1 MNWKTNL
8 KTQNSWKLKVIIEEL
23 KAYNPEKIILFGSS
37 ARGEE
42 DEHSDIDLVIIKKTQ
57 DRFLQ
62 RLKKAA
68 LLIREPI
75 PVDLFV
81 YTPEEFAQML
91 DEENSFAQIVIKE
104 GKVIYE
110 KPDR

>member
-1 MNWKTNL
+1 MNWKT
-8 KTQNSWKLKVIIEEL
+8 KRIRVIIKAL
-23 KAYNPEKIILFGSS
+23 QAYNPEKIILFGS
-37 ARGEE
+37 AAKGEE
-42 DEHSDIDLVIIKKTQ
+42 DQYSDIDLVIIKKTQ

-91 DEENSFAQIVIKE
+91 DDENPFAQTVVKE
-104 GKVIYE
+104 GEVVYE
-110 KPDR
+110 KPNK

>member
-1 MNWKTNL
+1 MARRMQKRLKALITNL
-8 KTQNSWKLKVIIEEL
+8 K
-23 KAYNPEKIILFGSS
+23 AYQPEKIILFGSS

-68 LLIREPI
+68 LLIKEPI

-81 YTPEEFAQML
+81 YTLEEFAQML
-91 DEENSFAQIVIKE
+91 DDENPFVQIVIKE
-104 GKVIYE
+104 GRVIYE

>member
-1 MNWKTNL
+1 MAEKA
-8 KTQNSWKLKVIIEEL
+8 KKRL
-23 KAYNPEKIILFGSS
+23 KAVIADLMAYQPEKIIVFGSS

-75 PVDLFV
+75 PVDLLV
-81 YTPEEFAQML
+81 YTPDEFAQML
-91 DEENSFAQIVIKE
+91 DDENPFAQTVTKE
-104 GKVIYE
+104 GEVVYE
-110 KPDR
+110 KPDK

>member
-1 MNWKTNL
+1 MSQKM
-8 KTQNSWKLKVIIEEL
+8 KRLKVIIEAL

-37 ARGEE
+37 VKGEE
-42 DEHSDIDLVIIKKTQ
+42 DQYSDIDLVIIKKTQ

-68 LLIREPI
+68 LLIKEPT
-75 PVDLFV
+75 PVDIFV

-91 DEENSFAQIVIKE
+91 EDQNSFAQNVIKE
-104 GKVIYE
+104 GEVIYE

>member
-1 MNWKTNL
+1 MARRMQKRLKALITNL
-8 KTQNSWKLKVIIEEL
+8 K
-23 KAYNPEKIILFGSS
+23 AYQPEKIILFGSS

-68 LLIREPI
+68 LLIKEPI

-91 DEENSFAQIVIKE
+91 DDENPFVQIVIKE
-104 GKVIYE
+104 GRVIYK
-110 KPDR
+110 KPNR

>member
-1 MNWKTNL
+1 MAE
-8 KTQNSWKLKVIIEEL
+8 KVQKRLQAVIGDL
-23 KAYNPEKIILFGSS
+23 MAYRPEKIILFGSS

-42 DEHSDIDLVIIKKTQ
+42 DEHSDIDLVIIKKTP

-68 LLIREPI
+68 LLIKEPI
-75 PVDLFV
+75 SVDLFV

-91 DEENSFAQIVIKE
+91 DDENSFAQTVAKE
-104 GKVIYE
+104 GEVVYE
-110 KPDR
+110 KPNK

>member
-1 MNWKTNL
+1 MNL
-8 KTQNSWKLKVIIEEL
+8 KTKKLQVIIEAL

-37 ARGEE
+37 ARGEK
-42 DEHSDIDLVIIKKTQ
+42 DKYSDIDLIIIKKTK

-68 LLIREPI
+68 LLIREPL

-91 DEENSFAQIVIKE
+91 EDENPFVQMVSKE

-110 KPDR
+110 KPNR